1 MDYVDIVFDGAP
13 GPDGPTFIEVENSSG
28 KSIQLGKWTLRPDGY
43 WVLRMGIIYFSP
55 LNNS

>member
-43 WVLRMGIIYFSP
+43 WVLRIP
-55 LNNS
+55 VHHEVEVKL